1 MDEKPE
7 LINFRFDKTTLDLIE
22 SLGQRIADR
31 DPLGRKIT
39 RADVVRYALR
49 QLDAT
54 LPHMKITKK

>member
-1 MDEKPE
+1 MDEKE
-7 LINFRFDKTTLDLIE
+7 LINFRFDKTTLDLIQ
-22 SLGQRIADR
+22 SLSERLAAS

-49 QLDAT
+49 QLEAT